1 MIEQV
6 GHWITGSITN
16 TGYLAIFL
24 LMTVES
30 ALIPVPSEI
39 TMPFGGFLVGM
50 GKLNFWGVVA
60 VGGLGNL
67 VGSLMAYGLG
77 YWGQDAVVRRLVRN
91 YGKYLLITQGEVDRA
106 ESWFRQHGGKITFFS
121 RLLPVVRTF
130 ISLPA
135 GVAKMNVVRFSL
147 YTLAGSLLWSAFL
160 AWLGVIL
167 GKNWQI
173 LEVYFRKFDILI
185 VVAVIVLTG
194 LYVYHKVQKIRQ
206 SS

>member
-1 MIEQV
+1 MFEQI
-6 GHWITGSITN
+6 GHLITNLIAN
-16 TGYLAIFL
+16 TGYSAIFF
-24 LMTVES
+24 LMTIES

-39 TMPFGGFLVGM
+39 TMPFGGFLVGL
-50 GKLNFWGVVA
+50 GKLNFWWVVL

-67 VGSLMAYGLG
+67 TGSLLAYALG

-135 GVAKMNVVRFSL
+135 GIAKMNVIHFSL

-185 VVAVIVLTG
+185 VVGVIALTG
-194 LYVYHKVQKIRQ
+194 IYVYHKVQKIKKA
-206 SS
+206 S